1 MKHRV
6 RALAILSLVGIA
18 GAGSLAFAAVSKPHG
33 PWSPASE
40 GGDWSETEI
49 KLTDL
54 PEAARAVVKKSTKD
68 ESVKT
73 VTKETAHGVTTY
85 EIDYM
90 DGGVACAMLLSGAGD
105 VIESER
111 GIAHDKI
118 PAAAM
123 AALKQRYPNAT
134 LGDAVVA
141 TKVVYE
147 VEITVDGK
155 KHEVKVEASGAIEDK
170 HGEWK
175 EGDKKAEG
183 KSKAKGGDE
192 DEDDDDD
199 DDEDEKDEK
208 STDKD

>member
-6 RALAILSLVGIA
+6 RTLAILALVGIA
-18 GAGSLAFAAVSKPHG
+18 GAGSLAFASISTPRAPWRPVSDE
-33 PWSPASE
+33 S
-40 GGDWSETEI
+40 DETEI
-49 KLTDL
+49 KVADL
-54 PEAARAVVKKSTKD
+54 PDAARAIVKQSTKD
-68 ESVKT
+68 DSVKK
-73 VTKETAHGVTTY
+73 VTKEMAHGVTTY
-85 EIDYM
+85 EIDYI
-90 DGGVACAMLLSGAGD
+90 DGSVACAMLLSAAGD

-111 GIAHDKI
+111 GIAHEKI

-155 KHEVKVEASGAIEDK
+155 KREVKVEASGAIDDK
-170 HGEWK
+170 HGDWK
-175 EGDKKAEG
+175 EGGKKAEG
-183 KSKAKGGDE
+183 KSKAKGSDE
-192 DEDDDDD
+192 DED

>member
-1 MKHRV
+1 MKHRA
-6 RALAILSLVGIA
+6 RTLAILSLVGIA
-18 GAGSLAFAAVSKPHG
+18 GAGSLAFAAISKPHS
-33 PWSPASE
+33 PWNPASE

-68 ESVKT
+68 DSVKK

-90 DGGVACAMLLSGAGD
+90 DGSVTCAMLLSAAGD

-123 AALKQRYPNAT
+123 AALMQRYPNAT

-155 KHEVKVEASGAIEDK
+155 KREVKMEASGAMDEKYGD
-170 HGEWK
+170 WK
-175 EGDKKAEG
+175 EGGEKAEG

-192 DEDDDDD
+192 D

-208 STDKD
+208 STDND

>member
-1 MKHRV
+1 MKHRA
-6 RALAILSLVGIA
+6 RTLAILSLVGIA
-18 GAGSLAFAAVSKPHG
+18 GAGSLAFAAISKPHS

-54 PEAARAVVKKSTKD
+54 PEAARAIVKKSTKD
-68 ESVKT
+68 DSVKK

-90 DGGVACAMLLSGAGD
+90 DGSVACAMLLSAAGD

-123 AALKQRYPNAT
+123 AALMQRYPNAT

-155 KHEVKVEASGAIEDK
+155 KREVKMEASGAMDEKYGD
-170 HGEWK
+170 WK
-175 EGDKKAEG
+175 EGGEKAEG

-192 DEDDDDD
+192 DED
-199 DDEDEKDEK
+199 EDEKDER

>member
-1 MKHRV
+1 MKHRA
-6 RALAILSLVGIA
+6 RTLAILSLVGIA
-18 GAGSLAFAAVSKPHG
+18 GAGSLAFAAISKPHS

-54 PEAARAVVKKSTKD
+54 PEAARAIVKKSTKD
-68 ESVKT
+68 DSVKK

-90 DGGVACAMLLSGAGD
+90 DGSVACAMLLSAAGD

-123 AALKQRYPNAT
+123 AALMQRYPNAT

-155 KHEVKVEASGAIEDK
+155 KREVKMEASGAMDEKYGD
-170 HGEWK
+170 WK
-175 EGDKKAEG
+175 EGGEKAEG

-192 DEDDDDD
+192 DEDE
-199 DDEDEKDEK
+199 DEDEKDEK

>member
-6 RALAILSLVGIA
+6 RTLAILALVGIA
-18 GAGSLAFAAVSKPHG
+18 GAGSLAFAAISKPHAS
-33 PWSPASE
+33 WIPASNE
-40 GGDWSETEI
+40 DDWSETEI
-49 KLTDL
+49 KVADL
-54 PEAARAVVKKSTKD
+54 PEAARAVVTKGTKAD
-68 ESVKT
+68 SVKT

-90 DGGVACAMLLSGAGD
+90 DGSVACAMLLSAAGD

-111 GIAHDKI
+111 GIEHGKI

-123 AALKQRYPNAT
+123 AALMQRYPNAT

-155 KHEVKVEASGAIEDK
+155 KREVKVEASGAIDDK
-170 HGEWK
+170 YGNWK
-175 EGDKKAEG
+175 EGGKKADG
-183 KSKAKGGDE
+183 KSKAKGEDE
-192 DEDDDDD
+192 EDDDD
-199 DDEDEKDEK
+199 DEKDEK
-208 STDKD
+208 SADKN

>member
-73 VTKETAHGVTTY
+73 VTKETSHGVTTY

-90 DGGVACAMLLSGAGD
+90 DGSVACAMLLSAAGD

-123 AALKQRYPNAT
+123 AALKQRFPNAT
-134 LGDAVVA
+134 LGNAVVA
-141 TKVVYE
+141 TKVMYE

-155 KHEVKVEASGAIEDK
+155 KREVKMEASGAMDEKYGD
-170 HGEWK
+170 WK
-175 EGDKKAEG
+175 EGGTKAEG

-192 DEDDDDD
+192 DEDED

>member
-6 RALAILSLVGIA
+6 QTLAIVALVGIT
-18 GAGSLAFAAVSKPHG
+18 GAGSLAVAAISKPHS

-54 PEAARAVVKKSTKD
+54 PEAARAVVTKGTKAD
-68 ESVKT
+68 SVKT

-90 DGGVACAMLLSGAGD
+90 DGSVACAMLLSAAGD

-111 GIAHDKI
+111 GIEHGKI

-123 AALKQRYPNAT
+123 AALMQRYPNAT

-155 KHEVKVEASGAIEDK
+155 KREVKVEASGAIDDK
-170 HGEWK
+170 YGNWK
-175 EGDKKAEG
+175 EGGKKADG
-183 KSKAKGGDE
+183 KSKAKGEDE
-192 DEDDDDD
+192 EDDDD
-199 DDEDEKDEK
+199 DEKDEK
-208 STDKD
+208 SADKN

>member
-1 MKHRV
+1 MKHRA
-6 RALAILSLVGIA
+6 RTLAILSLVGIA
-18 GAGSLAFAAVSKPHG
+18 GAGSLAFAAISKPHS

-68 ESVKT
+68 DSVKK

-90 DGGVACAMLLSGAGD
+90 DGSVTCAMLLSAAGD

-123 AALKQRYPNAT
+123 AALMQRYPNAT

-155 KHEVKVEASGAIEDK
+155 KREVKMEASGAMDEKYGD
-170 HGEWK
+170 WK
-175 EGDKKAEG
+175 EGGEKAEG

-192 DEDDDDD
+192 D

-208 STDKD
+208 STDND

>member
-1 MKHRV
+1 MKHRA
-6 RALAILSLVGIA
+6 RTLAILSLVGIA
-18 GAGSLAFAAVSKPHG
+18 GAGSLAFAAISKPHS

-68 ESVKT
+68 DSVKK

-90 DGGVACAMLLSGAGD
+90 DGSVTCAMLLSAAGD

-111 GIAHDKI
+111 GIALDKI

-123 AALKQRYPNAT
+123 VALMQRFPNAT

-155 KHEVKVEASGAIEDK
+155 KREVKMEASGAMDEKYGD
-170 HGEWK
+170 WK
-175 EGDKKAEG
+175 EGGKKAEG

-192 DEDDDDD
+192 DDDD
-199 DDEDEKDEK
+199 DEKDEK

>member
-1 MKHRV
+1 
-6 RALAILSLVGIA
+6 
-18 GAGSLAFAAVSKPHG
+18 
-33 PWSPASE
+33 
-40 GGDWSETEI
+40 
-49 KLTDL
+49 DL
-54 PEAARAVVKKSTKD
+54 PEAARAIVKKSTKD
-68 ESVKT
+68 DSVKK

-90 DGGVACAMLLSGAGD
+90 DGSVACAMLLSAAGD

-123 AALKQRYPNAT
+123 AALMQRYPNAT

-155 KHEVKVEASGAIEDK
+155 KREVKMEASGAMDEKYGD
-170 HGEWK
+170 WK
-175 EGDKKAEG
+175 EGGEKAEG

-192 DEDDDDD
+192 DEDDD
-199 DDEDEKDEK
+199 EDEKDEK

>member
-1 MKHRV
+1 MKHRA
-6 RALAILSLVGIA
+6 RTLAILSLVGIA

-90 DGGVACAMLLSGAGD
+90 DGSVACAMLLSAAGD

-123 AALKQRYPNAT
+123 AALMQRYPNAT

-141 TKVVYE
+141 TKVMYE

-155 KHEVKVEASGAIEDK
+155 KREVKMEASGAMDEKYGD
-170 HGEWK
+170 WK
-175 EGDKKAEG
+175 EGVEKAEG

-192 DEDDDDD
+192 D

>member
-6 RALAILSLVGIA
+6 RTLAILSLVGIA
-18 GAGSLAFAAVSKPHG
+18 GAGSLAFAAISKPHS

-68 ESVKT
+68 DSVKT

-90 DGGVACAMLLSGAGD
+90 DGSVACAMLLSAAGD

-111 GIAHDKI
+111 GIANDKI

-123 AALKQRYPNAT
+123 AALKQRFPSAT
-134 LGDAVVA
+134 LGDAVVS

-155 KHEVKVEASGAIEDK
+155 KTEVKVEASGTIDGKAGD
-170 HGEWK
+170 WK
-175 EGDKKAEG
+175 EGGKNADG
-183 KSKAKGGDE
+183 KSKAKGSDE
-192 DEDDDDD
+192 DEDDDE
-199 DDEDEKDEK
+199 DEDEDEEK

>member
-40 GGDWSETEI
+40 GGGWSETEI
-49 KLTDL
+49 KLADL

-68 ESVKT
+68 DSVKT

-90 DGGVACAMLLSGAGD
+90 DGSVACAMLLSAAGD

-111 GIAHDKI
+111 GIALDKI

-123 AALKQRYPNAT
+123 VALKQRYPNAT

-147 VEITVDGK
+147 VEITVDGRK
-155 KHEVKVEASGAIEDK
+155 REVKMEASGAMDEKYGD
-170 HGEWK
+170 WK
-175 EGDKKAEG
+175 EGGKKAEG

-192 DEDDDDD
+192 DEDDDEDD
-199 DDEDEKDEK
+199 DEKDEK

>member
-6 RALAILSLVGIA
+6 RTLAILALVGIA
-18 GAGSLAFAAVSKPHG
+18 GAGSLAFAAISKPHAS
-33 PWSPASE
+33 WIAASE

-68 ESVKT
+68 DSVKT

-90 DGGVACAMLLSGAGD
+90 DGSVACAMLLSAAGD

-111 GIAHDKI
+111 GIALDQI

-123 AALKQRYPNAT
+123 VALKQRYPNAT

-155 KHEVKVEASGAIEDK
+155 KTEVKVEASGAIDGK
-170 HGEWK
+170 TGDWK
-175 EGDKKAEG
+175 EGGKKADG
-183 KSKAKGGDE
+183 KSKAKGSDE
-192 DEDDDDD
+192 DED

-208 STDKD
+208 